1 MFDALSLF
9 LEGNSINWKMTL
21 RTQLKNV
28 KMQNL
33 ETIQSCKGIS
43 IKEHIEEIGET
54 VGEYEI
60 VMTTLNGI
68 LRSWESF
75 IQEICSTRKLENFNR
90 LWEECTQEEA
100 KLVVREEAL
109 GHDEDQA
116 LATRARK
123 GKINK

>member
-1 MFDALSLF
+1 MEDNI
-9 LEGNSINWKMTL
+9 EDT
-21 RTQLKNV
+21 TQAYV

-43 IKEHIEEIGET
+43 INEHIEAIGKT

-75 IQEICSTRKLENFNR
+75 IQEICSTRKLAKFNR

-100 KLVVREEAL
+100 KLVVREETL
-109 GHDEDQA
+109 GHDKDQA
-116 LATRARK
+116 LATHARK
-123 GKINK
+123 EKISK